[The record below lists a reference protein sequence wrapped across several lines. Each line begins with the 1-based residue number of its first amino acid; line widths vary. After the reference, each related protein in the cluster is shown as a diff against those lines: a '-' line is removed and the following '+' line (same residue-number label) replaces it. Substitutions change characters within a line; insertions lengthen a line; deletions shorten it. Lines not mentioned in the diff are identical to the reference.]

1 MNKASLLLRSKKLI
15 LIAALLIGMLVV
27 ISIVVLRKPADSK
40 SSQSPLTGLQ
50 NIVKSNKPSETL
62 KEYTDP
68 SGFTISYPDN
78 LSIVNNEITDDVTY
92 ADIQLTSKDVS
103 GSINIKI
110 TDSKFTILN
119 DWLKL
124 NAVAAVAT
132 KEVNLGSLKASE
144 ITTNDRVLLGALD
157 KGIFFDIEMPKIEQ
171 TFWTK
176 VYEKVIANF
185 SFVTPETTTTSNASS
200 GDVSFEGEEVVE

>member
-15 LIAALLIGMLVV
+15 LIAVLLIGVIVV
-27 ISIVVLRKPADSK
+27 ISIVVLRKPADQK
-40 SSQSPLTGLQ
+40 SPQSPLTGLQ
-50 NIVKSNKPSETL
+50 NMVKANKPSETL

-110 TDSKFTILN
+110 TDSKLTTLN

-124 NAVAAVAT
+124 NAAAAVGT

-144 ITTNDRVLLGALD
+144 ITTNDRELLGALD

-171 TFWTK
+171 AFWTK

-185 SFVTPETTTTSNASS
+185 SFVTPDTTTTSNVSP

>member
-1 MNKASLLLRSKKLI
+1 MKKKLLLI
-15 LIAALLIGMLVV
+15 TAVLIGMIVV
-27 ISIVVLRKPADSK
+27 ISLFVLRNPVGQK
-40 SSQSPLTGLQ
+40 SPQSPLTGLQ
-50 NIVKSNKPSETL
+50 NIVKVNKPSETL

-78 LSIVNNEITDDVTY
+78 LSIVNNEITDDITY

-110 TDSKFTILN
+110 TDSKFTTLN

-124 NAVAAVAT
+124 NSAAAIAT
-132 KEVNLGSLKASE
+132 KEANLGSLKASE

-171 TFWTK
+171 EFWTK
-176 VYEKVIANF
+176 VYEKVIA
-185 SFVTPETTTTSNASS
+185 SFAFATPETSNSGSVSS
-200 GDVSFEGEEVVE
+200 SDVSFEGEEVVE